1 MNVLLLY
8 TIEIFPYEQ
17 SWYSFYSQ
25 VFNFLKKRRN
35 LNINLQVAYL
45 YPASEE
51 EKRIFEADTIEYKSI
66 KLPDDEQFNTSKN
79 RKVLLEYI
87 KDNSIN
93 CIFNLMHPNI
103 DLIRFLKFIRINS
116 GCKILNIIHSR
127 PDLVVF
133 NKKQCLSNSNICD
146 LKTVK
151 EKIQKITYSLYIKLL
166 DFYIKRINKI
176 SYELHD
182 GVVLLSDSY
191 VNIYKKMIDKNA
203 QNIYAIPNPIPNI
216 SSKVSIECK
225 KNRIIFVGHL
235 TKVKAVDRLL
245 SIWYKIQVKNKEWSL
260 LIIGD
265 GPERAYL
272 ESIAKNNNLERVQFM
287 GRVKSID
294 YIDSAKILCLVS
306 NFEGLPTV
314 FLEAMRLGVVPVG
327 YDTFP
332 AIYDIIDNK
341 KSGFIIPFEDED
353 YYVKTLFSIINDDL
367 FRQNL
372 ARRAKLKS
380 EKFSVE
386 NIAKKWIDIFVS
398 LDLLSKS
405 NN

>member
-1 MNVLLLY
+1 M
-8 TIEIFPYEQ
+8 
-17 SWYSFYSQ
+17 
-25 VFNFLKKRRN
+25 
-35 LNINLQVAYL
+35 QVAYL

-116 GCKILNIIHSR
+116 GCKILNIIHNR

-191 VNIYKKMIDKNA
+191 VNIYKK
-203 QNIYAIPNPIPNI
+203 
-216 SSKVSIECK
+216 
-225 KNRIIFVGHL
+225 
-235 TKVKAVDRLL
+235 
-245 SIWYKIQVKNKEWSL
+245 
-260 LIIGD
+260 
-265 GPERAYL
+265 
-272 ESIAKNNNLERVQFM
+272 
-287 GRVKSID
+287 
-294 YIDSAKILCLVS
+294 
-306 NFEGLPTV
+306 
-314 FLEAMRLGVVPVG
+314 
-327 YDTFP
+327 
-332 AIYDIIDNK
+332 
-341 KSGFIIPFEDED
+341 
-353 YYVKTLFSIINDDL
+353 
-367 FRQNL
+367 
-372 ARRAKLKS
+372 
-380 EKFSVE
+380 
-386 NIAKKWIDIFVS
+386 
-398 LDLLSKS
+398 
-405 NN
+405 

>member
-146 LKTVK
+146 LNTVK

-216 SSKVSIECK
+216 SS
-225 KNRIIFVGHL
+225 
-235 TKVKAVDRLL
+235 
-245 SIWYKIQVKNKEWSL
+245 
-260 LIIGD
+260 
-265 GPERAYL
+265 
-272 ESIAKNNNLERVQFM
+272 
-287 GRVKSID
+287 
-294 YIDSAKILCLVS
+294 
-306 NFEGLPTV
+306 
-314 FLEAMRLGVVPVG
+314 
-327 YDTFP
+327 
-332 AIYDIIDNK
+332 
-341 KSGFIIPFEDED
+341 
-353 YYVKTLFSIINDDL
+353 
-367 FRQNL
+367 
-372 ARRAKLKS
+372 
-380 EKFSVE
+380 
-386 NIAKKWIDIFVS
+386 
-398 LDLLSKS
+398 
-405 NN
+405 

>member
-1 MNVLLLY
+1 M
-8 TIEIFPYEQ
+8 
-17 SWYSFYSQ
+17 
-25 VFNFLKKRRN
+25 
-35 LNINLQVAYL
+35 
-45 YPASEE
+45 
-51 EKRIFEADTIEYKSI
+51 
-66 KLPDDEQFNTSKN
+66 
-79 RKVLLEYI
+79 
-87 KDNSIN
+87 
-93 CIFNLMHPNI
+93 
-103 DLIRFLKFIRINS
+103 KFIRINS
-116 GCKILNIIHSR
+116 GCKILNIIHNR

-372 ARRAKLKS
+372 ARSAKLKS